1 MSVRYL
7 VGSEAALAELLTRSD
22 VILNKL
28 TLLEESMASVEERA
42 AAVVQFLQADR
53 RALNLEI
60 EVLEDQLEVALG
72 NDELDQERIAQLQ
85 AERDAAFT
93 ERDTLAQALSTDEAE
108 ESALSDIL
116 APIEAEMNPP
126 APEEPEAPIEEE
138 PVVEP
143 ELPVEEEPVV
153 DPELPVEEEPIV

>member
-72 NDELDQERIAQLQ
+72 NDEIDQERIAELQ
-85 AERDAAFT
+85 AERDEAFAERNAA
-93 ERDTLAQALSTDEAE
+93 AQALATDESE

-126 APEEPEAPIEEE
+126 APEPELPVEEE

-153 DPELPVEEEPIV
+153 EPELPVEEEPVA

>member
-72 NDELDQERIAQLQ
+72 NDEIDQERIAELQ
-85 AERDAAFT
+85 AERDEAFAERNAA
-93 ERDTLAQALSTDEAE
+93 AQALATDESE

-126 APEEPEAPIEEE
+126 APEPELPVEEE

-143 ELPVEEEPVV
+143 ELPVEEEPVA
-153 DPELPVEEEPIV
+153 

>member
-72 NDELDQERIAQLQ
+72 NDEIDQERIAELQ
-85 AERDAAFT
+85 AERDEAFA
-93 ERDTLAQALSTDEAE
+93 ERDAAAQALATDESE

-126 APEEPEAPIEEE
+126 APEPELPVEEE

-153 DPELPVEEEPIV
+153 EPELPVEEEPVA